1 MFCAVRF
8 RFPFFGFG
16 RVQASPADR
25 ADAAATKA
33 LEHLDAPEDVFTL
46 VAGGRQTRGALPV
59 RTRRFDGAI
68 YSSRGRGYAR
78 YNEDGAGLYADE
90 AGYLYASVFDQ
101 AGGLGG
107 TIRGAASEV
116 AAHKAFR
123 AFRKIATG
131 PESADLSQILVQD
144 AIGGAHEALIARQEG
159 EVTTAVLAVCRKG
172 RVHLVTSGDSAAF
185 HFDAQGRPLGQT
197 VKHEVPTPYGV
208 GALTHAVGLEPEG
221 HHAETYTWS
230 LAPGHWVL
238 MASDGLLDA
247 GLSVDDWA
255 EVLLES
261 GGAEA
266 AVNALAQRVLRRMAL
281 MQAKPDNLTIVA
293 FRAL

>member
-1 MFCAVRF
+1 VAL

-16 RVQASPADR
+16 KVQATASDR
-25 ADAAATKA
+25 ANASATKT
-33 LEHLDAPEDVFTL
+33 LEHLDAPQDVFTL
-46 VAGGRQTRGALPV
+46 VAGGRQTKGALPV
-59 RTRRFDGAI
+59 CTKRFDGAI

-90 AGYLYASVFDQ
+90 EGFLYASVFDQ

-131 PESADLSQILVQD
+131 TDEDKISDALVDD
-144 AIGGAHEALIARQEG
+144 AIGGAHEALIAREEG
-159 EVTTAVLAVCRKG
+159 EVTTAVLAVSRANTL
-172 RVHLVTSGDSAAF
+172 HLVTSGDSAAF
-185 HFDAQGRPLGQT
+185 HFDAQARPLGQT
-197 VKHEVPTPYGV
+197 IKHEVPTPYGV

-221 HHAETYTWS
+221 HHAERYRW
-230 LAPGHWVL
+230 AFEPGHWVI

-247 GLSVDDWA
+247 GLSVDDWGKVLSESDSA
-255 EVLLES
+255 EQ
-261 GGAEA
+261 
-266 AVNALAQRVLRRMAL
+266 AVNTLASKVLRRMSL